1 LMPGLRGR
9 RMMEE
14 SKPTFK
20 EAIEELEQ
28 ITESLEGGELELE
41 KSLELFERGVE
52 LIKYC
57 QDSLDSAQ
65 SRVEVLVE
73 SLGGEV
79 KSETLAEEKA
89 EQEEAED

>member
-1 LMPGLRGR
+1 MPGLRGR